1 MILIIIQSFLYMKG
15 TKDMPMYGFSNS
27 LVNILNHYS
36 VNYKDVSVLTDPMI
50 REKLTDHYG
59 WSTIPQLF
67 VNSELLG
74 GADITMKL
82 HNNGELLDILER
94 ASDN

>member
-1 MILIIIQSFLYMKG
+1 
-15 TKDMPMYGFSNS
+15 MYGFSNS

-59 WSTIPQLF
+59 QPTIPQLF

-82 HNNGELLDILER
+82 HNNGELLDILEKVCE
-94 ASDN
+94 D